1 MAELTLRFYEEL
13 NDFLPPEKK
22 KRQFAYPIHRKA
34 SVKDVIESLGVPH
47 TEVELILVNG
57 HSVDFQYHVRDRDEI
72 SVYPVFESFNISPL
86 LRLRDKPLRHIRF
99 IADSNLGKLSQYLRL
114 LGFDCL
120 YRNDYEDA
128 EVADIALQQ
137 RRVVL
142 TRDRRLLQRK
152 IITHGYF
159 VRSDQPKTQVG
170 EVLERLDLY
179 NVTAPF
185 TRCVNCNGPLLEID
199 KEEVLDK
206 LEPLTRAHFQDFKIC
221 QDCGQVFWP
230 GSHFERAQKLLKE
243 FITGRE

>member
-22 KRQFAYPIHRKA
+22 KRQFSHPINRKA

-57 HSVDFQYHVRDRDEI
+57 HSVDFHYHVRDRDEI

-86 LRLRDKPLRHIRF
+86 LRLRDKPLRNVRF

-120 YRNDYEDA
+120 YRNDYEGA

-137 RRVVL
+137 HRVVL

-159 VRSDQPKTQVG
+159 LRSDQPKTQVG
-170 EVLERLDLY
+170 EVLERLDLFDD
-179 NVTAPF
+179 TAPF
-185 TRCVNCNGPLLEID
+185 TRCVNCNGTLLEID
-199 KEEVLDK
+199 KQEVLDR
-206 LEPLTRAHFQDFKIC
+206 LEPLTRQHYDDFKIC
-221 QDCGQVFWP
+221 DDCGQIFWP
-230 GSHFERAQKLLKE
+230 GSHFERANKLLEE
-243 FITGRE
+243 FIAGRE